1 MRYRLR
7 TLLILLA
14 VGPPFVAGARYW
26 HLNRLEAQRLA
37 EERAKKFKL
46 LDEAEPGV
54 YFLGSTRDESAQI
67 AELSRKMDEEAERI
81 RAHFRARGIPKTG
94 DTSQTSN

>member
-1 MRYRLR
+1 MQFRLR

-14 VGPPFVAGARYW
+14 VGPPFVAGALHW

-54 YFLGSTRDESAQI
+54 YFLGSTPDELAQL
-67 AELSRKMDEEAERI
+67 ADFSRKMGEEAERI
-81 RAHFRARGIPKTG
+81 RARFRARGIPKTG